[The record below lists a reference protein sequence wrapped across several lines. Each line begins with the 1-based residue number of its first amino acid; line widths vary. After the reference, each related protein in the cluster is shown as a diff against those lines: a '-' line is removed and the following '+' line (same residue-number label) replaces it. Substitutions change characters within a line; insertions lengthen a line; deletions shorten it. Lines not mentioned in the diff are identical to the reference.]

1 MLDPVSGLYRKVG
14 LLPGEQGTPKRK
26 LRVYTDMVADMF
38 HLGHVRYLKQC
49 KELGPSDTVE
59 LVVGIHSDET
69 VESYKRRPICSM
81 LKRIEYVS
89 VCNYV
94 DEVVP
99 YAPLAVSVG
108 YMPMHK

>member
-49 KELGPSDTVE
+49 KELGTSDTVE

-81 LKRIEYVS
+81 LERIECVS
-89 VCNYV
+89 VCKYV

-99 YAPLAVSVG
+99 CAPLDVSEE
-108 YMPMHK
+108 YMAMHK